1 MGGEQCQNIIK
12 SVGYIYNNP
21 FHRRSWDPGPEPEP
35 RAPGGATPCATRE
48 LTGRCGAARLHGI
61 TASIESGANHRTRNP
76 IGALYWISSVSMFRI
91 VRVDMS
97 LL

>member
-1 MGGEQCQNIIK
+1 MGAGT
-12 SVGYIYNNP
+12 
-21 FHRRSWDPGPEPEP
+21 GPEPEP
-35 RAPGGATPCATRE
+35 RAPGGATRE

-97 LL
+97 VL